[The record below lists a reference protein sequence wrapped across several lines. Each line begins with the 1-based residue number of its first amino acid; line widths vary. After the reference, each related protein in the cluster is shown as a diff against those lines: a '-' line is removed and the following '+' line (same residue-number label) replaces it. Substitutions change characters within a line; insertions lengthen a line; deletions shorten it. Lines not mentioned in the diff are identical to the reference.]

1 MGLCMF
7 EIICSID
14 NAIINA
20 EVLGTMHPKYRRWFL
35 LWGILF
41 AVFLVRG
48 LLPLLLVWLST
59 PDLTPWEAFTAMFS
73 DNPDVKE
80 AIETSSPILL
90 IGGGTFLIFLFFH
103 WLFLEEKNFGLRG
116 ERYFFSKGVWFY
128 AVVSILLMAIVWFA
142 IERNPMMAFGAVVGS
157 TAFFI
162 VHGFRQNAELQEQKL
177 MGRDLSDIS
186 KILYLEVIDATFSID
201 GVLGAFAFTM
211 SVPLILV
218 GNALGAIAVRQI
230 TVGNIYRIKK
240 YRFLKNG
247 AMYSILCLGIIML
260 IDSFGFHIPEFVS
273 PVITFGVVGLF
284 YLKSVRDSEKNSPD
298 A

>member
-1 MGLCMF
+1 MF

-20 EVLGTMHPKYRRWFL
+20 EVLGTMQPKYRRWFL

-48 LLPLLLVWLST
+48 LLPLLLVWFSAPELS
-59 PDLTPWEAFTAMFS
+59 PWEVFTAMFS
-73 DNPDVKE
+73 DKPEIKD

-90 IGGGTFLIFLFFH
+90 IGGGTFLLFLFFH
-103 WLFLEEKNFGLRG
+103 WLFLEEKHFGLKG

-128 AVVSILLMAIVWFA
+128 AVVSILLMIIVWFA
-142 IERNPMMAFGAVVGS
+142 IEKNAMMAFGAVVGS

-177 MGRDLSDIS
+177 MGGDMSDIS
-186 KILYLEVIDATFSID
+186 KIMYLEVIDATFSID

-211 SVPLILV
+211 SVPLILI

-230 TVGNIYRIKK
+230 TVGNIERIKN

-247 AMYSILCLGIIML
+247 AMYSILCLGTIML
-260 IDSFGFHIPEFVS
+260 ADSFGYHIPEFVS
-273 PVITFGVVGLF
+273 PMITFAVVGLF
-284 YLKSVRDSEKNSPD
+284 YLKSVREMKEVPP
-298 A
+298 AA